1 LAFQS
6 GDYLLQV
13 EMEGTPIQGSPFK
26 LPVRAA
32 RADAAASVLVPPIS
46 ADSEGSGGDTGLSP
60 RVMLGSDG
68 RARFTVQ
75 ARDKFGHNHT
85 QGGQKVVAN
94 LMIRCE
100 VEDNGD
106 GTYSISYVPSSD
118 PHQQMF
124 LDISL
129 DGRQLGGM
137 YILRIP
143 HIPLKS
149 TTNQQQLVV
158 MRSHNIELTN
168 HQIINN

>member
-1 LAFQS
+1 
-6 GDYLLQV
+6 
-13 EMEGTPIQGSPFK
+13 MEDTPIQGSPFK
-26 LPVRAA
+26 VPVRAA

-46 ADSEGSGGDTGLSP
+46 TDGGSGGTDGNSGVSP

-124 LDISL
+124 LDITL
-129 DGRQLGGM
+129 DGRQLGG
-137 YILRIP
+137 
-143 HIPLKS
+143 
-149 TTNQQQLVV
+149 TA
-158 MRSHNIELTN
+158 RSHLSHVRRRRGNA
-168 HQIINN
+168 